1 MTLAATFEL
10 EELEELEE
18 VDELVEELEEEDE
31 LLFMV
36 DGLLT

>member
-1 MTLAATFEL
+1 MTLAATF
-10 EELEELEE
+10 ELEELEE